1 MPISYKTD
9 AAAVDTIRSMARAH
23 LAGMTRWVSDS
34 ECRWC
39 LHEIASM
46 VSDLLSSIHDS
57 VESGQIQP
65 SHRPALAEEERGTA
79 AIARMLRIGIYPLAA
94 NPMHW
99 GHILVGLAV
108 MAFLKLD
115 KIVFMIAGSD
125 DRKPGMTAA
134 ETRHQLGISVLEN
147 FAPIFEY
154 SPIALGTSLDGET
167 NFGRILA
174 LNPLQR
180 METWYIAGM
189 DHYRRK
195 DSAGEPDTLEKLERV
210 VKEQERAGNRTHSIS
225 LVFVERGGDPR
236 AQGNRETFLNIH
248 LLPPLPFAFSS
259 TAARRALCNGGTLCD
274 AVVSLPYACVLTA
287 RTNGGDSGIRECFDG
302 TDPMV

>member
-1 MPISYKTD
+1 MPISFETD
-9 AAAVDTIRSMARAH
+9 ATAVHSIRSLVHAH
-23 LAGMTRWVSDS
+23 LTGMTQWVSDS
-34 ECRWC
+34 ECRSC
-39 LHEIASM
+39 LHEIGSITY
-46 VSDLLSSIHDS
+46 DLLSSIHEL
-57 VESGQIQP
+57 VRSGRILP
-65 SHRPALAEEERGTA
+65 SHRLALAEKESRTA
-79 AIARMLRIGIYPLAA
+79 AIDRILRIGIYPLAA

-108 MAFLKLD
+108 MAVLKLD
-115 KIVFMIAGSD
+115 KIVFVIAGKD
-125 DRKPGMTAA
+125 DRKPLMTAP

-174 LNPLQR
+174 LNTHQR

-195 DSAGEPDTLEKLERV
+195 NSAGEPDTLEKLERV
-210 VKEQERAGNRTHSIS
+210 VKEQENAGNLRHSIS
-225 LVFVERGGDPR
+225 LIFVERGGDPHE
-236 AQGNRETFLNIH
+236 QGDRETFLNVR
-248 LLPPLPFAFSS
+248 LLPPLPIALSS

-274 AVVSLPYACVLTA
+274 AVVSLPYACLLTT
-287 RTNGGDSGIRECFDG
+287 RPNGGNSGIRECFDG
-302 TDPMV
+302 ADMMV